1 VSLLFPLTCRIAL
14 SDRLRISY
22 QIRIVTSRLNHP
34 SYVIGR
40 SLIANSAEELFDG
53 TNAVALSFL
62 TGKSDPD
69 TPPEPAMSVHVDDIA
84 LAHVLALDKEKIIPS
99 TAGVGNYLV
108 AQSKPLI
115 HTLEVRSLYRTLN

>member
-1 VSLLFPLTCRIAL
+1 MLFPLTCRIAL

-22 QIRIVTSRLNHP
+22 QIRIVTSRLTHP

-40 SLIANSAEELFDG
+40 SLIANSAEELLDG
-53 TNAVALSFL
+53 TNAVVLSYL

-69 TPPEPAMSVHVDDIA
+69 TPPEPAMSVHVDDVA
-84 LAHVLALDKEKIIPS
+84 LAHVLALDKEKIPS